1 MGHRVAV
8 VLATLLFLGA
18 VPLAGQSRFTF
29 SPYLGALFVDG
40 SCVYEEGDA
49 CLGFAHGDPAVV
61 LGAVASYEIAPA
73 WRVEATYAR
82 SWMAGDPIAATPSG
96 GSEGFPTGPPTGPP
110 DVWSPGVPFSTAISL
125 THATIRRSLVRTP
138 RSNVYATGS
147 IGRIAFDAHRAGRSF
162 ADLLLGAGLGF
173 RIGGGPIAL
182 RADGRMFTQPCS
194 GEERELERLACDDG
208 SWLTHAEVSGGVV
221 LTFPGIGSA
230 ASRGED

>member
-1 MGHRVAV
+1 VGGRAAVA
-8 VLATLLFLGA
+8 LATLLLFLGP
-18 VPLAGQSRFTF
+18 VPLAGQSRFTL

-40 SCVYEEGDA
+40 SCVYEEEDA
-49 CLGFAHGDPAVV
+49 CLGFSDGDPAVV

-82 SWMAGDPIAATPSG
+82 SSMAGDPIPASTSIRVG
-96 GSEGFPTGPPTGPP
+96 GLEDNPAVGSQ
-110 DVWSPGVPFSTAISL
+110 GVPFWTALSL
-125 THATIRRSLVRTP
+125 AHATVRHSLVRTP
-138 RSNVYATGS
+138 RSDVYATGS
-147 IGRIAFDAHRAGRSF
+147 IGRIAFDGRRAGRSF
-162 ADLLLGAGLGF
+162 ADLLLGAGLGL

-230 ASRGED
+230 AFRGED

>member
-8 VLATLLFLGA
+8 PLATLLLFLGS
-18 VPLAGQSRFTF
+18 VPLAGQSRFTL

-40 SCVYEEGDA
+40 SCVYQEGGA
-49 CLGFAHGDPAVV
+49 CHGFSHGDPAVV

-82 SWMAGDPIAATPSG
+82 SWIAGDPIPATPTIPG
-96 GSEGFPTGPPTGPP
+96 GGPEINPA
-110 DVWSPGVPFSTAISL
+110 VWSRGVPFATTTSL
-125 THATIRRSLVRTP
+125 AHATIRRSLVRTP
-138 RSNVYATGS
+138 RSDVYATGS
-147 IGRIAFDAHRAGRSF
+147 IGRIAFDARRAGRSF
-162 ADLLLGAGLGF
+162 ADLLLGAGLGL
-173 RIGGGPIAL
+173 RIGRGPIAL

-230 ASRGED
+230 AFRGDD